1 MSFRIEIQG
10 RDSEEQMETLLFD
23 VPRLFSGLSLGLF
36 QVVLN
41 LQSILSLAAGY
52 SGSIGE

>member
-23 VPRLFSGLSLGLF
+23 VPRLFSGLSLCLF